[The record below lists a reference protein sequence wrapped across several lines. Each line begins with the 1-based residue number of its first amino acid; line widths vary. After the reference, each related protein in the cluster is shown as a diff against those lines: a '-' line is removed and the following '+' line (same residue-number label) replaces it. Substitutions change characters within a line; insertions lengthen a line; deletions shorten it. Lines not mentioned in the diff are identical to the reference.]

1 MTDQIMTDW
10 ITTARITVA
19 VSGALGRMGR
29 EVVAAIGAE
38 PDLLLAAELDK
49 DDDLADALANVKPVA
64 LVDFSVPEA
73 VMGNIEAALAARVV
87 PIVGTTGLS
96 PVDVAHVRD
105 LCRHHQC
112 GALIAPNFAIG
123 AVLMMQFARLAAKHM
138 PDAEIIEMH
147 HEKKLD
153 APSGTAAKTAEMI
166 AEGRAALAPTLLPAD
181 AFEKIAGARGG
192 KGVGDIPIHSVRLPG
207 FVASQMVI
215 FGGLGQTLTLRHDS
229 IDRKSFMPGVILAVR
244 HAPALAV
251 NGGALVYGLENLL

>member
-1 MTDQIMTDW
+1 MTD
-10 ITTARITVA
+10 RITVA

-29 EVVAAIGAE
+29 EVVTAVRAE
-38 PDLLLAAELDK
+38 ADLLLVAEVDRG
-49 DDDLADALANVKPVA
+49 DDLMDALGRTNPVA

-73 VMGNIEAALAARVV
+73 VMGNIEAALKARIV

-96 PVDVAHVRD
+96 PADVDDVRD
-105 LCRHHQC
+105 LCRRHDC

-123 AVLMMQFARLAAKHM
+123 ALLMMQFARLAAKHM

-166 AEGRAALAPTLLPAD
+166 AEGRANAVPRPLPAD
-181 AFEKIAGARGG
+181 AFEKIPGSRGG
-192 KGVGDIPIHSVRLPG
+192 KGVGDVPIHSVRLPG
-207 FVASQMVI
+207 FIASQMVI
-215 FGGLGQTLTLRHDS
+215 FGGQGQTLTLRHDS

-244 HAPALAV
+244 HAPALV
-251 NGGALVYGLENLL
+251 TNGGELVYGLEHLL